1 MIKERKRKKRDYE
14 ITLKYV
20 GKGKTPQY
28 VETDLGFGMNP
39 PHPIRAYS
47 VSDARKQMEK
57 VLPQTVKIQSI
68 KPMPMFRRRRR
79 HPKR

>member
-1 MIKERKRKKRDYE
+1 MVKGKKRTKRDYK

-28 VETDLGFGMNP
+28 VENNLGFGMNP

-57 VLPQTVKIQSI
+57 GLPKTVKSNQ
-68 KPMPMFRRRRR
+68 
-79 HPKR
+79 